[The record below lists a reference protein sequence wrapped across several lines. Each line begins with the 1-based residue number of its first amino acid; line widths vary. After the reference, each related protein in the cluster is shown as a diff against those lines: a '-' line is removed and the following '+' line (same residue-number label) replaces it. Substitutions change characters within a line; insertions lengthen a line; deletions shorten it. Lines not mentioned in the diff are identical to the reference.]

1 MPSVDCTRTITPE
14 MRRELLAAW
23 DAGKSV
29 PENPKLWLASPDS
42 TRVWFAL
49 TITAYGRA
57 LNGPLNVASGC

>member
-1 MPSVDCTRTITPE
+1 MSTQEPSRTITPE

-29 PENPKLWLASPDS
+29 PENPKLWAASPDS
-42 TRVWFAL
+42 TRTWFAL
-49 TITAYGRA
+49 TIAAYGRA